1 MSILFRIFAIAK
13 EIRNPKYK
21 QTPKTWKGKIKMR
34 FTQEEKELMFEIL
47 DNLTDRTAY
56 YEARD
61 SKQPILW
68 NMFKKLRLELKGY

>member
-1 MSILFRIFAIAK
+1 
-13 EIRNPKYK
+13 
-21 QTPKTWKGKIKMR
+21 MR